1 MKLPRPFLHHLRQSP
16 APLPPAAR
24 TLYLAPVSGRTFST
38 GLRIA
43 AGAALSAILL
53 TLLLLHADPDRILDA
68 FSQASAPWVGLVLL
82 LHLASL
88 LLRVVRWRL
97 LLRSSGCTPET
108 PLLRWLVFDSVFFGW
123 LCNLVLPARVGELA
137 RPGMYSRGGDVPFG
151 RVLATSVVERAA
163 DILVVVLGLWLAL
176 AVLPVPEDL
185 PSELRSGARLAGL
198 GAVAGV
204 LVLALLARRGSTA
217 AEPSTGVQGRL
228 SALAVRFRE
237 GLVSLRDPRT
247 VALVFAWTVLIW
259 ALEAACVWFA
269 FVAFGHDP
277 AWSAAICHVV
287 AVTLSVA
294 VVTVPAGLGVE
305 QAVTVAVFA
314 AWGITAADALAM
326 SFVLTFAAVFWVV
339 PFGLVAMWRQG
350 GALPSREEG

>member
-1 MKLPRPFLHHLRQSP
+1 M
-16 APLPPAAR
+16 
-24 TLYLAPVSGRTFST
+24 YLAEVAGGRLST
-38 GLRIA
+38 GVRIA
-43 AGAALSAILL
+43 AGAAVSAILL
-53 TLLLLHADPDRILDA
+53 TLLLLHADLDRVLDA
-68 FSQASAPWVGLVLL
+68 FGRARAPWVGVILL

-88 LLRVVRWRL
+88 LLRVVRWRV
-97 LLRSSGCTPET
+97 LLRASDCRPAE
-108 PLLRWLVFDSVFFGW
+108 PAHRWLQFDAVFFGW

-137 RPGMYSRGGDVPFG
+137 RPGMYARGSGVPFG

-176 AVLPVPEDL
+176 AVLPVPEEL
-185 PSELRSGARLAGL
+185 PSELRVGARLAGIATVA
-198 GAVAGV
+198 AVV
-204 LVLALLARRGSTA
+204 VLALLARRTPG
-217 AEPSTGVQGRL
+217 PTGPATGLRGRL
-228 SALAVRFRE
+228 RSLVGRFRE

-247 VALVFAWTVLIW
+247 VGLVLSWTLLIW

-287 AVTLSVA
+287 AVTLSIA

-314 AWGITAADALAM
+314 AWGIADADALAM
-326 SFVLTFAAVFWVV
+326 SFVLTFAAVVWVV
-339 PFGLVAMWRQG
+339 PIGLLAMWRQG
-350 GALPSREEG
+350 GGLPSAEEG